1 MITSR
6 TLSGSASAMSPN
18 SGRKYLVS
26 GVCCSTEEAVLRK
39 WLDRELGAGRYDYNS
54 VSCELR
60 VESGVPASGVIA
72 SLRAAGFGGK
82 ESGEEESPEPFL
94 RRHAQGITVAAAA
107 LLCGGGMAAGG
118 VTSRVLLGAS
128 ILVGGHRIVR
138 RAFGSLRMRALDM
151 NVLICVAVA
160 GALAIGRWEEGAAV
174 IVLFAVSLMLESYSS
189 TRTRRALRSLM
200 SLAPETASVLRDG
213 RELVTGVADIRPGE
227 LIVIRPGDRVPL
239 DGIVVDGRSTVDE
252 APITGESARRTKET
266 GDMLYAGS
274 LNGTGALRL
283 RTISAAGESTIAR
296 LLHLIGETRD
306 RRAPVQNTV
315 DRFARVYTP
324 AVLGLSILVALTGI
338 LLPGASPGTWLYRS
352 LVLLVIACP
361 CALVIATPVAFVS
374 ALTNAARSGILIK
387 GGTHVE
393 TLARVSAL
401 ALDKTGTLTTG
412 DPSVT
417 DVVPLDSRTRG
428 QLLATVAALEKDS
441 EHHLASAALRASEKE
456 PAPDPVPAVE
466 EFEAIPGRGVRG
478 IIGGKTYYLGN
489 RALSRESG
497 FLNGDVEAALKRFD
511 GEGKTSIVLGT
522 GGIPLGVVA
531 FRDGMRLGG
540 RGIIDRLRRGGI
552 SRVVMLSGDSES
564 AARPLGNAL
573 GLDEVRAG
581 LLPADKV
588 REIERLR
595 GAGTVVG
602 MVGDGIN
609 DAPALAAAS
618 VGIAMG
624 ISGSDAAL
632 DTADVVLMS
641 DNLGHLPY
649 LFGLSRL
656 TLRIVRQN
664 VALALCVKLVVCGL
678 ALAGG
683 ATLWTA
689 ILADDGAALAVIF
702 NALRILAYADTA

>member
-1 MITSR
+1 
-6 TLSGSASAMSPN
+6 
-18 SGRKYLVS
+18 
-26 GVCCSTEEAVLRK
+26 VLRK
-39 WLDRELGAGRYDYNS
+39 SLDRDIGAGRYDYNP

-60 VESGVPASGVIA
+60 VDPVVPGASVIA
-72 SLRAAGFGGK
+72 GLRAAGFGGK
-82 ESGEEESPEPFL
+82 QSGEEESREPFL
-94 RRHAQGITVAAAA
+94 RRHAGGITAGVAA
-107 LLCGGGMAAGG
+107 LLCAGGIAAGG
-118 VTSRVLLGAS
+118 AASLVLLGAS

-138 RAFGSLRMRALDM
+138 RAIGSLRNRALDM

-189 TRTRRALRSLM
+189 MRTRVALSSLM
-200 SLAPETASVLRDG
+200 SLAPETASVLRNG
-213 RELVTGVADIRPGE
+213 RELVTAAADIHPGE
-227 LIVIRPGDRVPL
+227 IIVIRPGERVPL
-239 DGIVVDGRSTVDE
+239 DGIVLDGRSTVDQ
-252 APITGESARRTKET
+252 APITGESERVAKGT
-266 GDMLYAGS
+266 GDTVYAGS

-283 RTISAAGESTIAR
+283 RTITPAGESTIAR
-296 LLHLIGETRD
+296 VLQLIGEVQE
-306 RRAPVQNTV
+306 RRAPFQTTV
-315 DRFARVYTP
+315 DRFARAYTP
-324 AVLGLSILVALTGI
+324 AVLGLSILVALAGSI
-338 LLPGASPGTWLYRS
+338 LPGASPGAWLYRS

-387 GGTHVE
+387 GGGHLE
-393 TLARVSAL
+393 TLAKVSAL
-401 ALDKTGTLTTG
+401 AMDKTGTLTTG
-412 DPSVT
+412 DPRVT
-417 DVVPLDSRTRG
+417 DVVPLDAQTRG

-441 EHHLASAALRASEKE
+441 EHHLATAALRASESE
-456 PAPDPVPAVE
+456 PSPESVPAVE
-466 EFEAIPGRGVRG
+466 GFEALPGRGVQG
-478 IIGGKTYYLGN
+478 TIGGKTYFLGN

-497 FLNGDVEAALKRFD
+497 FLTADVDAALRRFD

-522 GGIPLGVVA
+522 GGVPLGVVA
-531 FRDGMRLGG
+531 FRDGVRHGG
-540 RGIIDRLRRGGI
+540 RRIIDRLRRGGI
-552 SRVVMLSGDSES
+552 RRVVMLSGDSES
-564 AARPLGNAL
+564 AARPLGNDL
-573 GLDEVRAG
+573 GLDDVRAG

-595 GAGTVVG
+595 EDGAVIG

-624 ISGSDAAL
+624 ITGSDAAL
-632 DTADVVLMS
+632 ETADVVLMS
-641 DNLGHLPY
+641 DDLGHLPY
-649 LFGLSRL
+649 LFGLSRM

-664 VALALCVKLVVCGL
+664 VALALVVKLAVCGL

-702 NALRILAYADTA
+702 NALRILAYADVP

>member
-1 MITSR
+1 MSR
-6 TLSGSASAMSPN
+6 N
-18 SGRKYLVS
+18 SDRKYLVS

-39 WLDRELGAGRYDYNS
+39 SLDRGLGAGRYHFNP

-60 VESGVPASGVIA
+60 VESGIPAPSVIA
-72 SLRAAGFGGK
+72 SLRTAGFGGK
-82 ESGEEESPEPFL
+82 QSAEEESPGPFL
-94 RRHAQGITVAAAA
+94 RRHAEGITAVAAG
-107 LLCGGGMAAGG
+107 LLCAAGIAAGGMA
-118 VTSRVLLGAS
+118 SRALLGAS
-128 ILVGGHRIVR
+128 ILIGGHRILR
-138 RAFGSLRMRALDM
+138 RAFGSIRTRALDM

-200 SLAPETASVLRDG
+200 SLAPETASVLRGG
-213 RELVTGVADIRPGE
+213 RELVTPAAEVRPGE
-227 LIVIRPGDRVPL
+227 IIVIRPGERVPL
-239 DGIVVDGRSTVDE
+239 DGIVLDGRSSVDE
-252 APITGESARRTKET
+252 APITGESAHRAKEP
-266 GDMLYAGS
+266 GDAVYAGS

-283 RTISAAGESTIAR
+283 RTTRAAGESTIAR
-296 LLHLIGETRD
+296 ILQLIAEVQE
-306 RRAPVQNTV
+306 RRAPFQSAV

-324 AVLGLSILVALTGI
+324 AVLGLSILVALAGAM
-338 LLPGASPGTWLYRS
+338 LPGASPGAWLYRS

-393 TLARVSAL
+393 TLAKVSAL
-401 ALDKTGTLTTG
+401 ALDKTGTLTAG
-412 DPSVT
+412 IPSVT
-417 DVVPLDSRTRG
+417 DVVPLDSQTRG
-428 QLLATVAALEKDS
+428 QLLATVAALEKGS
-441 EHHLASAALRASEKE
+441 EHHLASAALRASEEE
-456 PAPDPVPAVE
+456 PAAGLVPPVE
-466 EFEAIPGRGVRG
+466 GFEALPGRGVRG
-478 IIGGKTYYLGN
+478 TIGGKTYYLGN

-497 FLNGDVEAALKRFD
+497 FLTREVDAALEEFD
-511 GEGKTSIVLGT
+511 VEGKTSIVLGA
-522 GGIPLGVVA
+522 GGIPLGVIA
-531 FRDGMRLGG
+531 FRDGARHGG
-540 RGIIDRLRRGGI
+540 RRIIDRLRLGGI
-552 SRVVMLSGDSES
+552 RRIVMLSGDSES
-564 AARPLGNAL
+564 AARPLARDL
-573 GLDEVRAG
+573 GLDDVRAG

-595 GAGTVVG
+595 AGGDVVG

-618 VGIAMG
+618 VGVAMG
-624 ISGSDAAL
+624 ITGSDAAL

-649 LFGLSRL
+649 LFALSRK

-664 VALALCVKLVVCGL
+664 VALALCVKLAVCAL
-678 ALAGG
+678 ALAGN

-702 NALRILAYADTA
+702 NALRILAFAS